1 MVRVTCGFLFIS
13 IFSFADSGL
22 TADRKK
28 ADMSN
33 MSPEAHAPLFQP
45 KSNDAGTVTARVTA
59 GLPPA
64 AAAMGRMPRRNFID
78 EFIFGKMER
87 DKIPHAPLATD
98 QEFLR
103 RVMLDLTGRIPSP
116 SDVREFL
123 ADASRDKRSKLID
136 KLIGSPEFV
145 DKWSYFYMDLVRAN
159 GKMQRGVELFH
170 RMLKDS
176 LAADRPYDDFA
187 RSVISSS
194 GKSNFVVAAMNPIAR
209 EHVEGKT
216 GLAPDN
222 GDDFDKINQT
232 DTHDEVSILFGKIF
246 LGINLSCIG
255 CHNGGGHLE
264 KVNVYLS
271 RKKRTDFFQQ
281 SAFFGNARYIQ
292 WIDNTEFRMGL
303 ITVDDLGKGY
313 NTKEESML
321 RMKRT
326 GGPNTPK
333 FILTDEAARA
343 GQDPREELARMMTA
357 HPQFARA
364 TVNLYWSKLM
374 GFGFVEPWDE
384 FDLARQDPKNLP
396 KGWDVQPSHPEL
408 LDELANYFR
417 KNNHSLHKLFSAIC
431 NSNAYQ
437 LSARFPGAW
446 EDRYTSYYARKYVR
460 MLGAEEIHD
469 AIAAATERPGS
480 FGSRRGRRRVEAAA
494 KSDQTTAAANKTV
507 NNDEPPPMPAVSR
520 AMQVTVPSPSGEL
533 KSFMQAFGQANRGTP
548 ARPPQPSPLQPIMLI
563 RSPVVNDRV
572 LASNDSRVQRL
583 LSSYPDNGKVVD
595 ELFLGTLARQPMP
608 EEKAL
613 ALSAMEKNRVTGAQN
628 VQWALLN
635 LVEFLYNF

>member
-1 MVRVTCGFLFIS
+1 MLRIACPLLLFAGI
-13 IFSFADSGL
+13 SFADSALG
-22 TADRKK
+22 ADKKK
-28 ADMSN
+28 ADMSV

-45 KSNDAGTVTARVTA
+45 KSNTAGTVTSRVTA
-59 GLPPA
+59 GLPQPA
-64 AAAMGRMPRRNFID
+64 ATSGRMPRRNFID

-87 DKIPHAPLATD
+87 DKIPYAPLATD
-98 QEFLR
+98 QEFVR
-103 RVMLDLTGRIPSP
+103 RVMLDLTGRIPTP
-116 SDVREFL
+116 AQVREFL
-123 ADASRDKRSKLID
+123 ADNSPDKRAKLID
-136 KLIGSPEFV
+136 RLIGSPEFV

-187 RSVISSS
+187 RSVMAAS
-194 GKSNFVVAAMNPIAR
+194 GKSNFVVASMNPIAR

-216 GLAPDN
+216 GLAPDH

-271 RKKRTDFFQQ
+271 QQKRTDFFQQ
-281 SAFFGNARYIQ
+281 SAFYGNTRYIQ
-292 WIDNTEFRMGL
+292 WIDQTEFRMGL

-333 FILTDEAARA
+333 FILTDEVPQP
-343 GQDPREELARMMTA
+343 GKDPREELARMMTS

-384 FDLARQDPKNLP
+384 FDLARQDPKNVP
-396 KGWDVQPSHPEL
+396 EGWDVQPTHPEL
-408 LDELANYFR
+408 LDEMANYFR
-417 KNNHSLHKLFSAIC
+417 KNNYSLHKLFSAIC

-437 LSARFPGAW
+437 LSARFPGEW
-446 EDRYTSYYARKYVR
+446 DEKYTNYYARKFVR
-460 MLGAEEIHD
+460 MLGAEEVHD
-469 AIAAATERPGS
+469 AIAAATERPGN
-480 FGSRRGRRRVEAAA
+480 FGSRRGRRRATPAVSGANAALA
-494 KSDQTTAAANKTV
+494 QSVQNAQAIQ
-507 NNDEPPPMPAVSR
+507 NNDELPPMPPVSR

-572 LASNDSRVQRL
+572 LAANDSRVQRL
-583 LSSYPDNGKVVD
+583 LEQLSGQ
-595 ELFLGTLARQPMP
+595 RQG
-608 EEKAL
+608 
-613 ALSAMEKNRVTGAQN
+613 R
-628 VQWALLN
+628 
-635 LVEFLYNF
+635 